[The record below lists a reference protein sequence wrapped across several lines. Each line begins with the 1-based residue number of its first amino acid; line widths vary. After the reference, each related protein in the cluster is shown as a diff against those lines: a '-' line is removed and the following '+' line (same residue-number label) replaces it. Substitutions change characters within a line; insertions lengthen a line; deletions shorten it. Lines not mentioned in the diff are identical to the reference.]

1 MTLKAEMYVDFAER
15 LQIAMSVKSI
25 KLSPTVLANQF
36 NAGFDGKSVTPH
48 TARNWLL
55 GKAMPTQDKLMCL
68 AKLLGTS
75 GEQLRYG
82 RNSEKTL
89 MIGNQDGSET
99 ELTDSQQQLVRKY
112 IMLSTSQQKLVSD
125 LVDEIGCK

>member
-1 MTLKAEMYVDFAER
+1 MTLKTEMYVDFAER
-15 LQIAMSVKSI
+15 LQIAMSAKAI

-36 NAGFDGKSVTPH
+36 NAGFDGRAVTPH

-55 GKAMPTQDKLMCL
+55 GKSMPTQDKLMCL

-75 GEQLRYG
+75 SEQLRYG

-89 MIGNQDGSET
+89 MIGNQNGTET
-99 ELTDSQQQLVRKY
+99 ELTASQQQLVRKY

-125 LVDEIGCK
+125 LVDEISG